1 MKDFEEKNMPYAKKK
16 TQKTRWV
23 SVPLNERLHEEVRAR
38 AVRRHMAWPDII
50 AEAVALWLTAQAN
63 KAA

>member
-1 MKDFEEKNMPYAKKK
+1 VKDFKEKNMAYAKKK

-23 SVPLNERLHEEVRAR
+23 SVPLSDRLHEEVRAR

-50 AEAVALWLTAQAN
+50 AEAVALWLAAQPR

>member
-1 MKDFEEKNMPYAKKK
+1 MKDFKEKDMAYAKKK

-23 SVPLNERLHEEVRAR
+23 SVPLNDRLHEEVRAR
-38 AVRRHMAWPDII
+38 AVRRRMAWPDII
-50 AEAVALWLTAQAN
+50 AEAIALWLAATSR